1 MGNSMVG
8 RRKAKVM
15 MIDGETFKLKTP
27 SRVWDVIKD
36 YPGHVLLESGAVK
49 RFGIR
54 AQPMEPQ
61 EEVKPKRV
69 YFLVELPKFPDE
81 KVHRRVQ
88 SGVHVSAEDR
98 LECLILARR
107 SISDLT
113 LTRSSDALPGGMGW
127 DHGSVR
133 VKMRLPKAQLDK
145 LMEESKDKK
154 EVAEKIMDLYF
165 TNPGGSG
172 RVVPSSVGNSIL
184 VAWWEV

>member
-8 RRKAKVM
+8 RRQAKVM
-15 MIDGETFKLKTP
+15 MINGETFKLKTP

-36 YPGHVLLESGAVK
+36 HPGHVLLESGAVK

-61 EEVKPKRV
+61 EELKPKRV
-69 YFLVELPKFPDE
+69 YFLVELPKFPGE

-88 SGVHVSAEDR
+88 SGVHMSAIDR
-98 LECLILARR
+98 LECLMLSRK

-113 LTRSSDALPGGMGW
+113 MTRSSVAFPGDMGSG
-127 DHGSVR
+127 HGPVR
-133 VKMRLPKAQLDK
+133 VRMRLPKAQVDK
-145 LMEESKDKK
+145 LIEESKDEK

-165 TNPGGSG
+165 ANPGGSSQAISSSG
-172 RVVPSSVGNSIL
+172 GESSV
-184 VAWWEV
+184 VA